1 MTRISKL
8 AWAAVAALVL
18 VVAATGIYRWIASAS
33 RPLEQLAAKV
43 GGPFELTTHE
53 GKRLSSRDLEG
64 KPFAVFFGFTHCPD
78 VCPTAL
84 LELSNI
90 LQKLGPDAD
99 KMRYLFISVDHEQ
112 DTPAHLKTYLSSF
125 DSRITGL
132 TGTAQEIADVARAYR
147 AYYAK
152 VPTKEGFTYN
162 HTALTYLMGRD
173 GRYVDHIGYQE
184 AEDRQI
190 AKLRRLVAQ

>member
-1 MTRISKL
+1 MGRMARL
-8 AWAAVAALVL
+8 AWAALAALVL
-18 VVAATGIYRWIASAS
+18 LTGAAGVYRWVTSPS
-33 RPLEQLAAKV
+33 RPLAQLSAQI
-43 GGPFELTTHE
+43 GGTFELTTHE
-53 GKRLSSRDLEG
+53 GKRLSNRDLLG
-64 KPFAVFFGFTHCPD
+64 RPFAVFFGFTHCPD

-99 KMRYLFISVDHEQ
+99 KMRYLFISIDHEQ
-112 DTPAHLKTYLSSF
+112 DTPQHLEIYLSSF
-125 DSRITGL
+125 DNRITGL
-132 TGTAQEIADVARAYR
+132 TGTAEEIAKVARAYR

-173 GRYVDHIGYQE
+173 GKYVDHIGYQE

-190 AKLRRLVAQ
+190 AKLRRLIAK